1 MNKHLETLVGFKKGS
16 TKVFKDQFYELWDA
30 WDDLVSAFKKIGMAL
45 FVLVIWIFSLL
56 LICILPL
63 ATWLRLRWE
72 KEREEQYQKEVA
84 RIKKG
89 YNPVKRGG
97 HENTN

>member
-16 TKVFKDQFYELWDA
+16 AKVFKDQFYELWDA
-30 WDDLVSAFKKIGMAL
+30 WDDLVSAFKKIGVAL
-45 FVLVIWIFSLL
+45 FVLVVWVFSLL

-63 ATWLRLRWE
+63 ATWLRLKWE

-89 YNPVKRGG
+89 YNPVKRG
-97 HENTN
+97 ES